1 MQVPLQRLEGG
12 VRAGA
17 AAASGPGASGTM
29 QKLRPDG
36 GAPGAP
42 DANDNTLVQA
52 TLAGDTRAF
61 EGLVRRYEERAW
73 WAAYHLLGDAEEA
86 RDVVQ
91 DGFLRA
97 YKALA
102 RFDFGMSFYTWLY
115 RIVVNLA
122 IDAMRKRAR
131 LKPVQLDDVAGALAD
146 DAAAEGPAGHIE
158 SAETIARVRAVL
170 AKLPEKYR
178 TVMTLRELD
187 GLSCKEIA
195 TIVKSTHATVR
206 WRLHIARRQFKE
218 HWERMERAARHE
230 APPPSRSDEDAPHP

>member
-1 MQVPLQRLEGG
+1 MD
-12 VRAGA
+12 
-17 AAASGPGASGTM
+17 AS
-29 QKLRPDG
+29 
-36 GAPGAP
+36 
-42 DANDNTLVQA
+42 DNELVQR
-52 TLAGDTRAF
+52 TLAGDTSAF

-115 RIVVNLA
+115 RIVVNLS
-122 IDAMRKRAR
+122 IDAMRRRGR
-131 LKPVQLDDVAGALAD
+131 LRPIALDDIPGGLAAPGHV
-146 DAAAEGPAGHIE
+146 DAPGERIEGQ
-158 SAETIARVRAVL
+158 ETATRVREVL

-178 TVMTLRELD
+178 TVMTLRELN

-195 TIVKSTHATVR
+195 SIVRSTHATVR
-206 WRLHIARRQFKE
+206 WRLHIARRMFKD
-218 HWERMERAARHE
+218 HWERMERAARNE
-230 APPPSRSDEDAPHP
+230 RIATTNTTDPTLP

>member
-1 MQVPLQRLEGG
+1 MQRV
-12 VRAGA
+12 
-17 AAASGPGASGTM
+17 
-29 QKLRPDG
+29 KPDD

-42 DANDNTLVQA
+42 DANDNALVQA
-52 TLAGDTRAF
+52 TLGGDTRAF

-73 WAAYHLLGDAEEA
+73 WAAYHLLGDAEES

-97 YKALA
+97 YRALA

-122 IDAMRKRAR
+122 IDAMRRRSRQRAIQ
-131 LKPVQLDDVAGALAD
+131 VEDVAATLAD
-146 DAAAEGPAGHIE
+146 DAAMDGPGGRIE
-158 SAETIARVRAVL
+158 AAETATRVRAVL

-187 GLSCKEIA
+187 DLSCKEIA

-218 HWERMERAARHE
+218 QWERMERAARHD
-230 APPPSRSDEDAPHP
+230 APRAPRSDDDAPQP